1 MKSSLFSTT
10 IFTFST
16 TTTTTTCCCL
26 LLSLT
31 QIIAIAGQSVFVRQ
45 AQQHNAAIPV
55 LNYHRPSSQQHQH
68 HPSSS
73 SATAAADLQTEES
86 GALGLYPGGVGG
98 LSGYGHNG
106 GGGLGGYG
114 MPIHTGGTYGSAYG
128 SGLSGGIGG
137 GLSSGSYDDLHKYGG
152 IGKKAHTSSL
162 YDHGS
167 KGYKDYYGD
176 TAYGNQGLNKYNNQH
191 SSDNTGSSK
200 GNHAN
205 YHGGHVYTRNR
216 GYGYEKSYMYDKEFS
231 TAKSGGSKGGHHS
244 YYGDHK
250 KGGQSS
256 VKAFKNYGGKKYGA
270 KKGHDEHAYGKYG
283 HLMDD
288 HGEHYLKAKAGLGKV
303 ALMPHLEHSSYSS
316 GDHGGGGGYMGGH
329 NEYMPVIESYGGALG
344 HGRIPVWSTLVVKR
358 VENGGGSSAEQ
369 VDEVE
374 PPPPMGKHISI
385 SSTSSPIMNSNSS
398 PLISTKMGSAA
409 SSLGTPPMYA
419 TIGSAFNH
427 HGTSR
432 GGGGGLVNSA
442 VHATPAVI
450 STSSGAHYYNS

>member
-1 MKSSLFSTT
+1 M
-10 IFTFST
+10 
-16 TTTTTTCCCL
+16 
-26 LLSLT
+26 
-31 QIIAIAGQSVFVRQ
+31 
-45 AQQHNAAIPV
+45 
-55 LNYHRPSSQQHQH
+55 
-68 HPSSS
+68 
-73 SATAAADLQTEES
+73 
-86 GALGLYPGGVGG
+86 
-98 LSGYGHNG
+98 
-106 GGGLGGYG
+106 
-114 MPIHTGGTYGSAYG
+114 
-128 SGLSGGIGG
+128 
-137 GLSSGSYDDLHKYGG
+137 
-152 IGKKAHTSSL
+152 
-162 YDHGS
+162 
-167 KGYKDYYGD
+167 
-176 TAYGNQGLNKYNNQH
+176 
-191 SSDNTGSSK
+191 
-200 GNHAN
+200 
-205 YHGGHVYTRNR
+205 YTRNR

-316 GDHGGGGGYMGGH
+316 GDHGGGGYMGGH

-344 HGRIPVWSTLVVKR
+344 HGGVGGGGHLPSLGYDHDGSMMDTYDTQPNPSVVYPGGQTSR
-358 VENGGGSSAEQ
+358 NGGASSAEQ

-427 HGTSR
+427 HGASR
-432 GGGGGLVNSA
+432 GGGGGGGLVNSA